1 MKRRLLSIICSCV
14 FLGALALSAPRAEA
28 GYPQYLFIQ
37 PNYGGYPQVNSAPT
51 YAYGWF
57 GVAPR
62 RLWTFHW
69 DFYGGRWIWH

>member
-69 DFYGGRWIWH
+69 AYYGGRWIWH